1 MKKIT
6 ILIKKKACTWITHH
20 HEDSGSNH
28 NISSRRHWACVSQKR
43 VEIFRFDSA
52 PYSHAEN
59 HDSTYP
65 EHKVEGEK
73 QVLQALHPTTEV
85 GHLESNTNT
94 LVCWKF
100 PHSISSVSK
109 NIQCTDTNVP
119 PAPLV
124 NARINTPTFLA
135 SHSKHKLISTNL

>member
-1 MKKIT
+1 MYWDC
-6 ILIKKKACTWITHH
+6 LLNFYMYVRHLFACDWYVIFRVCVLFWEINWITHH
-20 HEDSGSNH
+20 HENSGSNH
-28 NISSRRHWACVSQKR
+28 NVSSRSHATCISQKG

-100 PHSISSVSK
+100 PHSISRVSK
-109 NIQCTDTNVP
+109 NIQFTDTNVI
-119 PAPLV
+119 L
-124 NARINTPTFLA
+124 LY
-135 SHSKHKLISTNL
+135 L